1 MWGGEPK
8 IKDPETAVAAAA
20 VDGGDEACR
29 GTPPSTPRQSAVEK
43 GEMSPHE
50 PDIDVRV
57 VAKIYHILN
66 DEYDDYER
74 TRIEL
79 EGIATV
85 RINNEKVRIVHFSYT
100 EKEIWE
106 MNVDDIKQ
114 IADEVESLA
123 ANDAFKFLTKRRELL
138 DALKAA
144 GVEVILEKVVEG
156 DYFDDD
162 P

>member
-1 MWGGEPK
+1 
-8 IKDPETAVAAAA
+8 VR
-20 VDGGDEACR
+20 DGGDEAYS
-29 GTPPSTPRQSAVEK
+29 GMLPSTPRQSVADV
-43 GEMSPHE
+43 GQMTPRE

-66 DEYDDYER
+66 EEYGDYER
-74 TRIEL
+74 TRIEI

-85 RINNEKVRIVHFSYT
+85 RVNNEKLRIVHFSYT

-106 MNVDDIKQ
+106 MNADDIKQ
-114 IADEVESLA
+114 IADKVNSLA

-138 DALKAA
+138 DTLKAA